1 MRRFAVVAAALV
13 FVPSAFAW
21 TTLGGSVLP
30 QAVPSLIV
38 TQSGT
43 ELASWD
49 SPAAGGTIAVSR
61 NGGTPKTLVSGDPS
75 ANRTQLV
82 QQPSGAIQLYFPNPN
97 GVARLTSTDD
107 G

>member
-38 TQSGT
+38 TQSGF
-43 ELASWD
+43 WCD
-49 SPAAGGTIAVSR
+49 
-61 NGGTPKTLVSGDPS
+61 
-75 ANRTQLV
+75 
-82 QQPSGAIQLYFPNPN
+82 
-97 GVARLTSTDD
+97 GVM
-107 G
+107 